1 MRIGILTQPIHT
13 NYGGILQAFAL
24 QTILT
29 RLGHEVYI
37 INRDNRTWLWLFLHR
52 CIRFYYDL
60 TGRDYVCPM
69 NGELVILQRNLSK
82 FINKELHLTKR
93 VNTSNALRQ
102 LCKELYLKGY
112 VVGSDQVWRPKY
124 SPNIGNYFLD
134 FTTGE
139 NVKRVAYAA
148 SLGTDNWAFTKSETI
163 KCKNLTQ
170 KFNGISVR
178 EESAVKLCRKNL
190 EVDAIHVLDPTMLLE
205 AVDYAKFCTES
216 QKVNGEL
223 FAYFL
228 DDNSQKRKLLLQI
241 SKQTQMKPFFCMPPQ
256 KATTRNL
263 KLSPADCV
271 FPGIDQWINSFVN
284 AKMVVTDSFHG
295 CVFSIIFNKPFWVCG
310 NQSRGNARFNSLLS
324 LFSLQNRLID
334 CDDTQHIDMDTPVDW
349 KLVNERITQLR
360 AMSLKFLI
368 DSLK

>member
-13 NYGGILQAFAL
+13 NYGGIIQAFAL

-29 RLGHEVYI
+29 RLGHKVYI

-52 CIRFYYDL
+52 CIRFIYDL
-60 TGRDYVCPM
+60 TGHDYVCPM
-69 NGELVILQRNLSK
+69 NGELVILQRNQSK

-102 LCKELYLKGY
+102 LCTELNLEGY

-148 SLGTDNWAFTKSETI
+148 SLGTDNWSFTKSETI
-163 KCKNLTQ
+163 KCKKLAQ

-190 EVDAIHVLDPTMLLE
+190 EVNAIHVLDPTMLLE
-205 AVDYAKFCTES
+205 AHDYAKLCDGS
-216 QKVNGEL
+216 QKMDGDL

-228 DDNSQKRKLLLQI
+228 DDNPQKRKLLLQI
-241 SKQTQMKPFFCMPPQ
+241 SNKTQMKPFFCMPSQ

-271 FPGIDQWINSFVN
+271 FPGIDQWINSFLYT
-284 AKMVVTDSFHG
+284 KMVVTDSFHG
-295 CVFSIIFNKPFWVCG
+295 CVFSILFNKPFWVCG
-310 NQSRGNARFNSLLS
+310 NQSRGNTRFDSLLS
-324 LFSLQNRLID
+324 LFGLKNRLINVD
-334 CDDTQHIDMDTPVDW
+334 NVQNIDLNTPIDW
-349 KLVNERITQLR
+349 TSVNKKISQMKVKSQEFLKE
-360 AMSLKFLI
+360 SLN
-368 DSLK
+368 